1 MVFKKTLY
9 LCHIKC
15 KNVKQSIVKIVLFV
29 AVIFIGLQKAA
40 ASTSCYDTFSSAMSL
55 VEQKQAEEASQSCA
69 CDSVK
74 KTDTPSKINGI
85 KECLDKLGGLF
96 CDSRGQGLSGSR
108 DLSSRLQRH
117 IERIQNTYLRLLLFY
132 CSLREVG
139 LLRDKEHRFP
149 ATLCFNYSP
158 SCNYFVFALRE
169 ILI

>member
-1 MVFKKTLY
+1 M
-9 LCHIKC
+9 
-15 KNVKQSIVKIVLFV
+15 

-40 ASTSCYDTFSSAMSL
+40 ASTLCYDTLSSAMSL
-55 VEQKQAEEASQSCA
+55 VEQKQAEEASQSRA

>member
-1 MVFKKTLY
+1 M
-9 LCHIKC
+9 
-15 KNVKQSIVKIVLFV
+15 KQSIVKIVLFV
-29 AVIFIGLQKAA
+29 AVIFIGLQKATA
-40 ASTSCYDTFSSAMSL
+40 FTPCYDMLSSVMSP
-55 VEQKQAEEASQSCA
+55 VAQKQAEDASQSRT

-74 KTDTPSKINGI
+74 KTDTPSKFNGI

-96 CDSRGQGLSGSR
+96 CDSRGQGFSGSR
-108 DLSSRLQRH
+108 DLSGRLQRYV
-117 IERIQNTYLRLLLFY
+117 ERSQNTYLRLLLFY

-149 ATLCFNYSP
+149 ATFCFNSSP